1 MMPANLRNPEISV
14 SDLLLYINCPRRVY
28 FVSRGFELLP
38 EINASRL
45 ERMLLKEL
53 SLNYPEIVKKC
64 SLNAD
69 NLYKELEAAL
79 DQAYEDLP
87 LMFPGE
93 FARTEKG
100 ALEEGDARA
109 RAKIPEIAANLLRGL
124 EEYGKDAM
132 LAALTPVKTE
142 PIISSTRLNLKGV
155 PSKIVC
161 FEGVNVPSII
171 KPGNC
176 PVQGVWASDRMHA
189 VSLALLLEAE
199 SEKEVPFAFVE
210 YVSFG
215 LLRKVTIRT
224 SDRREVLKIC
234 RRVEKI
240 KAGFMPEKTEEK
252 FCKECTFSEHCI
264 SNSSLLSKFF

>member
-1 MMPANLRNPEISV
+1 MPADSWDTKVKV

-28 FVSRGFELLP
+28 FVNRGFELLP
-38 EINASRL
+38 EINALRL

-53 SLNYPEIVKKC
+53 SMNYPEIVRKY

-69 NLYKELEAAL
+69 NMCRELESAL
-79 DQAYEDLP
+79 FQACEDLP

-93 FARTEKG
+93 FARIEKG
-100 ALEEGDARA
+100 SLEEGSARA
-109 RAKIPEIAANLLRGL
+109 RAKIPEIAANLLKGL
-124 EEYGKDAM
+124 EEYGKGPM
-132 LAALTPVKTE
+132 LEALTPVKTE
-142 PIISSTRLNLKGV
+142 PFLSSEKLNLKGV

-171 KPGNC
+171 RPGNC
-176 PVQGVWASDRMHA
+176 PVQGVWASDRIHA
-189 VSLALLLEAE
+189 AALALLLEAE
-199 SEKEVPFAFVE
+199 SGKEVPFAFVE

-215 LLRKVTIRT
+215 LLRKVIIRS

-252 FCKECTFSEHCI
+252 FCKECTFSERCVP
-264 SNSSLLSKFF
+264 NSSLMSKFF

>member
-1 MMPANLRNPEISV
+1 MPEDSRSPEISV

-53 SLNYPEIVKKC
+53 SMNYPEIVKMC

-69 NLYKELEAAL
+69 IICKELENAL
-79 DQAYEDLP
+79 NQACKDLP
-87 LMFPGE
+87 LMFPKE
-93 FARTEKG
+93 FARTEKEF
-100 ALEEGDARA
+100 LEEGDARA
-109 RAKIPEIAANLLRGL
+109 RAKIPEIAANLLKGL
-124 EEYGKDAM
+124 EEFGSDAM

-142 PIISSTRLNLKGV
+142 PIIYSERLNLKGS

-171 KPGNC
+171 RPGSC
-176 PVQGVWASDRMHA
+176 PVQGVWASDRIHIA
-189 VSLALLLEAE
+189 ALALLLEAE
-199 SEKEVPFAFVE
+199 SGKETPFAFVE

-215 LLRKVTIRT
+215 IIRKVVIRS

-252 FCKECTFSEHCI
+252 FCPECTFSEHCV
-264 SNSSLLSKFF
+264 SNSSLMSKFF

>member
-1 MMPANLRNPEISV
+1 MPADSRNPEISV

-69 NLYKELEAAL
+69 TLCKELESAL
-79 DQAYEDLP
+79 NQACEDLP
-87 LMFPGE
+87 LMFPRE
-93 FARTEKG
+93 FARIEEG
-100 ALEEGDARA
+100 ILEEANARA

-124 EEYGKDAM
+124 EEYGKDPM

-142 PIISSTRLNLKGV
+142 PFLLSEKLNLKGV
-155 PSKIVC
+155 PSKLVC
-161 FEGVNVPSII
+161 FEGMNVPSII

-176 PVQGVWASDRMHA
+176 PVQGVWASDRMH
-189 VSLALLLEAE
+189 VTSLALLLEAE
-199 SEKEVPFAFVE
+199 FGGEVPFAFVE

-215 LLRKVTIRT
+215 LLRKVVIRS

-252 FCKECTFSEHCI
+252 FCTECTFSENCV
-264 SNSSLLSKFF
+264 SNPSLMSKFF